1 MKNIKNIAFAVIAA
15 TTIVSCERNST
26 YENVK
31 PSIANIA
38 VSNPSF
44 STLEAAAVQGG
55 VAVVLSN
62 NNPGDPS
69 GHYTVFAP
77 TNDAFARLGL
87 TENNLSVLNPTFLTN
102 TLLYHVSNGDLLN
115 GNFTAPS
122 GSALSGLTRRFVSRG
137 NDKFINGSKIIATDI
152 SAANGTVHAI
162 DKVMIATGGNIVESA
177 LAVQSGGVFVQ
188 PDLTYLVEA
197 VVYTG
202 LIPTLSN
209 PAANYTVFAP
219 NDTAFKKL
227 IKAVLNIDNP
237 KPADIRLIPVGTVTA
252 VLANHV
258 LTSSG
263 MFTSEMNAG
272 TKTSFGGGTL
282 TFGAYNNGV
291 LTVDGGD
298 VNFGPAN
305 MVIPDI
311 QATNGVIHIIDTVL
325 MP

>member
-1 MKNIKNIAFAVIAA
+1 MKNIKNIAFALIAA

-77 TNDAFARLGL
+77 TNDAFGRLGL

-115 GNFTAPS
+115 GNFSAPS
-122 GSALSGLTRRFVSRG
+122 GSALLGLTRRFVSRG
-137 NDKFINGSKIIATDI
+137 NDKFINGSKIVATDI

-188 PDLTYLVEA
+188 PDLTYLVAA
-197 VVYTG
+197 VVYAG
-202 LIPTLSN
+202 LVPTLAN

-219 NDTAFKKL
+219 NDAAFIKL
-227 IKAVLNIDNP
+227 FKALGIANP
-237 KPADIRLIPVGTVTA
+237 KPSDISALPVSTVQA

-298 VNFGPAN
+298 DNFGPAN